1 LKDDDLLKKVNEEL
15 KSPPKLAETKDDAKK
30 TAEEMKVIEEAMG
43 KRVLDRLGG
52 APQYG
57 HNYGPYGSG
66 DYPYAPLSSP
76 YTYGGAGYGGAGY
89 GYPGYPYA
97 YPMGGYGWGDSIGA
111 LKAYH
116 DMILGYEA

>member
-1 LKDDDLLKKVNEEL
+1 MKDDELLNKVNDSL
-15 KSPPKLAETKDDAKK
+15 KNPPKLAQNKDDAVK
-30 TAEEMKVIEEAMG
+30 TAEELKVIEEAMA
-43 KRVLDRLGG
+43 KRVMDRITG

-66 DYPYAPLSSP
+66 DVPYPLPAASP
-76 YTYGGAGYGGAGY
+76 YTYPGNPYSY